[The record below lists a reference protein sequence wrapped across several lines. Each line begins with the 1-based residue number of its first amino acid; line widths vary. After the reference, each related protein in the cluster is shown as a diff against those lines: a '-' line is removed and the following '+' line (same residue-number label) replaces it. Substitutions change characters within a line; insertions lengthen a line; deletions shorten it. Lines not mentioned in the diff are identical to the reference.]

1 MPRKKGSPKTGGR
14 KRGTPNR
21 VTREFRETVRLLLEE
36 NAENVGRWLR
46 LVAEG
51 NGRKSKPDPARAL
64 DLLTKL
70 AEYASPKLSR
80 AELNHGDMNETILE
94 AFKLL
99 HKTQTN
105 RHSSGDMR
113 HDQSNRT

>member
-14 KRGTPNR
+14 KRGTPNKA
-21 VTREFRETVRLLLEE
+21 TREFRETVRLLLEE

-51 NGRKSKPDPARAL
+51 NGRKSKPDPAKAL

-80 AELNHGDMNETILE
+80 AELNHGGETILE
-94 AFKLL
+94 TLRLL
-99 HKTQTN
+99 HHN